1 MDEVKLPNDIRLL
14 SEAVIELNISRKNVE
29 LYPPDHPIIKDSI
42 DRALEH
48 LKNLLKS
55 RSAITLGIAKN
66 MLVIDDFT
74 LDKKNP
80 IFQDFALSLY
90 GKGIAAITFY
100 SGLDVKNLIV
110 LHELIIMRGGPI
122 GDALVQLADMKDL
135 MHIKLSPIDLSVF
148 EFKDGLL
155 KLGVLESKLLEDY
168 VYGLLEGRLADKDAE
183 DLVNKIPPEQMASLI
198 NSQMQEDAPGE
209 AYDQVISAYLGKRSK
224 RVLSREIFKRF
235 SVFLEN
241 LRTELKTQFLSRAL
255 SHHLSEDEFERVIA
269 ELTEEDLRKL
279 LEIFEISSI
288 KIPVSLK
295 NLLDKLSET
304 TAKGE
309 FVFDMTTKGKTFVDD
324 IEIDKGIIKLLE
336 EDHFRTFVSE
346 EYQKELDMM
355 IKGAE
360 AEESQLTE
368 TLIHDSGE
376 RVIDKALSEVI
387 LELLESDSIN
397 NEDYL
402 KLVTELS
409 ELVDGFLA
417 TGRFQELCD
426 VYNTI
431 YSYSLSGRF
440 KVEAS
445 GMVEYFFRS
454 EQFIHRLIEAF
465 KFLGKYD
472 TEGAVRFAK
481 VLRLYIISHLLDA
494 FTEEANP
501 NIRKFLI
508 YLLSN
513 MGVDVAHEAV
523 KRLNDKRLDNVIS
536 MIALIKECG
545 GKDYVKHVRPFAKD
559 KNRRISMEAIK
570 TLLHFG
576 DREGIS
582 YLKAYMRS
590 DDSDLREQAMLLSGT
605 YKVKDSVPYLI
616 EILEKKDI
624 LGTKSY
630 SKIPAINALAQIAD
644 PQAIE
649 PLKKLYRSKGLFFS
663 SARNELKLEIFKSL
677 KYYPVYAIRPLLE
690 LGIQS
695 KDTEIRSISMKLL
708 KEIHSREN
716 SGEYGI

>member
-1 MDEVKLPNDIRLL
+1 MDEVKLPSDVRLL

-29 LYPPDHPIIKDSI
+29 LYPSDHPIIKESI

-80 IFQDFALSLY
+80 VFQDFALSLY

-100 SGLDVKNLIV
+100 SGLDVKDLFI
-110 LHELIIMRGGPI
+110 LHELIIMREGAI
-122 GDALVQLADMKDL
+122 GEALVQISKMKDL
-135 MHIKLSPIDLSVF
+135 RHIKLSPLDLSVF
-148 EFKDGLL
+148 EFKEGELR
-155 KLGVLESKLLEDY
+155 LGKLESKILEDY
-168 VYGLLEGRLADKDAE
+168 VFGLLEGRLADKDAE
-183 DLVNKIPPEQMASLI
+183 DLVHKVPPEEIASLI
-198 NSQMQEDAPGE
+198 NSQMSENTPVGACDK
-209 AYDQVISAYLGKRSK
+209 VISAYLREKSK
-224 RVLSREIFKRF
+224 QVISREIFKKF
-235 SVFLEN
+235 LVFLEN
-241 LRTELKTQFLSRAL
+241 LRTELKSQFLSRTL
-255 SHHLSEDEFERVIA
+255 SHHFSGNEFERVLA
-269 ELTEEDLRKL
+269 KLTEEDLRKL
-279 LEIFEISSI
+279 VDIFEISSVT
-288 KIPVSLK
+288 IPMSLK
-295 NLLDKLSET
+295 NLLDKLSKTTEKGEFFFDM
-304 TAKGE
+304 TAKG
-309 FVFDMTTKGKTFVDD
+309 KAFVDD
-324 IEIDKGIIKLLE
+324 IEIDKGVVKLLE
-336 EDHFRTFVSE
+336 EDHFQTFVSE

-355 IKGAE
+355 IQGLE
-360 AEESQLTE
+360 SEETLLTE
-368 TLIHDSGE
+368 TLIHESGE

-387 LELLESDSIN
+387 LELLGSDSIN

-409 ELVDGFLA
+409 GLVDGFLE
-417 TGRFQELCD
+417 TGRFQDLCD
-426 VYNTI
+426 IYNTI

-440 KVEAS
+440 KIEAS

-481 VLRLYIISHLLDA
+481 VLKLYIISHLLDA
-494 FTEEANP
+494 FSEEENP

-508 YLLSN
+508 YLLGN

-523 KRLNDKRLDNVIS
+523 KRLNDKRMDNVIS
-536 MIALIKECG
+536 MISLIKECG
-545 GKDYVKHVRPFAKD
+545 GKDHVKHIRPFAKD

-570 TLLHFG
+570 TLLHFS

-582 YLKAYMRS
+582 YLKAYLRS

-605 YKVKDSVPYLI
+605 YKVKDAVPYLI

-630 SKIPAINALAQIAD
+630 SKIPAINALAQIGD

-649 PLKKLYRSKGLFFS
+649 PLKKLYKSKGLFFS
-663 SARNELKLEIFKSL
+663 SGRNDLKLEIFKSL
-677 KYYPVYAIRPLLE
+677 KYYPAYAIRPLLE

-695 KDTEIRSISMKLL
+695 KDAEIRSISMKLS

-716 SGEYGI
+716 MEYE